1 MNEIIGI
8 IPHKFRRRGFGVACT
23 LLLRAGLNFLGLAVL
38 LPVLALALDARSLD
52 GGGQLA
58 RIYTALGFTSPRS
71 FALTVCAAVVA
82 VIVLKCLTN
91 LWLARIERNYIYDLY
106 RTLSRR
112 LYVTYHDR
120 GLPFVKS
127 SNSAVLARNVNVV
140 CLAFTAGVLKPA
152 AAIAAEALLL
162 ALLFGALL
170 WYAPVAAA
178 LAVAVFLPSVWI
190 YYGLVRNRIN
200 RYGELENKAQR
211 EKARLVAETFRGYA
225 DIEIN
230 NAFPMMLRSFD
241 RAMDQV
247 IRTRL
252 RETAIGMLPQAFT
265 EIGLALGMALLVALS
280 LGAEEGR
287 TQLLFGVFA
296 VAALRLM
303 PSVRSIMA
311 GWTSIKYN
319 RYTIA
324 VLRDATAGDEPSS
337 ASPDTLSGAAERA
350 GKGPHTDAAAIPPSE
365 YSAAESD
372 KTARGRRTAPDK
384 RTASGRQTAP
394 YGQTAPAKQP
404 CTAKSTKSVSAGG
417 TSGACASE
425 ILSFEH
431 EIAVRN
437 LGFRFADDGHE
448 LFRGLTLSIRK
459 GERIGIRGASGAGKT
474 TLFNL
479 LLGLYEP
486 TGGEITIDGTPLT
499 AANRR
504 AWQNRIGY
512 VSQNLF
518 IADGSFAANV
528 ALGVPDD
535 EIDRGRV
542 AEALEAAR
550 LGEFVAGL
558 SKGMDTHVGECGCRL
573 SGGQRQRI
581 GIARALYRRA
591 DVLFFDEATSALD
604 HVCGGRRAGGAR
616 QGADAGGYR
625 PPRKLARIL
634 HPNHHNRR
642 IIMEYIIAGIRI
654 AVPQEFTAGSFGT
667 ALAPFAAADEGPAD
681 LSVETRGEIRQADG
695 YRELDEFDFADAD
708 ADCRFGR
715 DSEGY
720 LLTMTPR
727 DGCAAARFRKAFGA
741 PLVTTDVTLRHNP
754 ALFRFGLWSMFNIAA
769 VARQAVAIHSSVIS
783 LNGGAVLFLGE
794 SGTGKSTHTR
804 LWREHIPGAELL
816 NDDSP
821 IVRIVQ
827 TADADPICGA
837 VQNPANAPAA
847 AAETPDASAATTGAP
862 KPQAMVFGA
871 PWSGKTPCYRNV
883 CQPIRAIVRLSQA
896 PHNRIRRLRAIE
908 AIGALL
914 PSCPPSFA
922 HDETLEDAVCATVS
936 AVVAQVPVYHLEC
949 LPDAA
954 AAELACRTIFGGESA
969 NPRP

>member
-8 IPHKFRRRGFGVACT
+8 IPSKFRRRGFGVACT

-38 LPVLALALDARSLD
+38 LPVLALVLDAGSLTK
-52 GGGQLA
+52 GGPLA
-58 RIYTALGFTSPRS
+58 RVYATLGFTSPRS
-71 FALTVCAAVVA
+71 FALAVCAAVVA
-82 VIVLKCLTN
+82 VIVLKCLIN
-91 LWLARIERNYIYDLY
+91 LWLARVERNYIYDLY

-152 AAIAAEALLL
+152 AAIAAEAMLL

-170 WYAPVAAA
+170 WYAPVAAV

-252 RETAIGMLPQAFT
+252 RETAIGMLPQTFT

-287 TQLLFGVFA
+287 AQLLFGVFA

-303 PSVRSIMA
+303 PSVRNIMA

-319 RYTIA
+319 RYTIDI
-324 VLRDATAGDEPSS
+324 LRDATAGDEPSS
-337 ASPDTLSGAAERA
+337 ASPDTLSDAAERA

-372 KTARGRRTAPDK
+372 ETARSRRTSPDK

-394 YGQTAPAKQP
+394 YGQTAPAQRP
-404 CTAKSTKSVSAGG
+404 G
-417 TSGACASE
+417 TSEPTESGSNDSASGPCAPE
-425 ILSFEH
+425 QLPFER
-431 EIAVRN
+431 EIAVHD

-499 AANRR
+499 SANRR

-512 VSQNLF
+512 VSQSLF

-528 ALGVPDD
+528 ALGVPDG

-550 LGEFVAGL
+550 LGEFVSGL
-558 SKGMDTHVGECGCRL
+558 AKGMDTHVGECGCRL

-604 HVCGGRRAGGAR
+604 SRTEEE
-616 QGADAGGYR
+616 
-625 PPRKLARIL
+625 I
-634 HPNHHNRR
+634 NRS
-642 IIMEYIIAGIRI
+642 I
-654 AVPQEFTAGSFGT
+654 
-667 ALAPFAAADEGPAD
+667 
-681 LSVETRGEIRQADG
+681 
-695 YRELDEFDFADAD
+695 
-708 ADCRFGR
+708 
-715 DSEGY
+715 
-720 LLTMTPR
+720 
-727 DGCAAARFRKAFGA
+727 
-741 PLVTTDVTLRHNP
+741 
-754 ALFRFGLWSMFNIAA
+754 
-769 VARQAVAIHSSVIS
+769 
-783 LNGGAVLFLGE
+783 
-794 SGTGKSTHTR
+794 
-804 LWREHIPGAELL
+804 
-816 NDDSP
+816 
-821 IVRIVQ
+821 
-827 TADADPICGA
+827 
-837 VQNPANAPAA
+837 
-847 AAETPDASAATTGAP
+847 
-862 KPQAMVFGA
+862 
-871 PWSGKTPCYRNV
+871 
-883 CQPIRAIVRLSQA
+883 
-896 PHNRIRRLRAIE
+896 
-908 AIGALL
+908 
-914 PSCPPSFA
+914 
-922 HDETLEDAVCATVS
+922 
-936 AVVAQVPVYHLEC
+936 
-949 LPDAA
+949 
-954 AAELACRTIFGGESA
+954 AELAARDKGLTLVVIAHRESSLEYCTRIITIGE
-969 NPRP
+969 